1 MDFENRKWSNSVG
14 LRIRPT
20 TWREKRPKAGVAHGH
35 AAVAHLAEPAD
46 VPSVCTRVVTTA
58 ATGTAARVP
67 QVDRRPRVAT
77 AVAQVPGGL
86 RESVGHRF
94 EDEDSLGNA
103 VTAVWRRRAEMMTPV
118 GGRGA
123 TVVTYRGEQACEA
136 HNTPGFFEE

>member
-58 ATGTAARVP
+58 AAGTAARVP
-67 QVDRRPRVAT
+67 QVDRQPRVAT
-77 AVAQVPGGL
+77 AVAQAPGGL

-94 EDEDSLGNA
+94 EDEDSLGRCGDGGAAEAGRNDD
-103 VTAVWRRRAEMMTPV
+103 TRRRQRRYGSHLQRRT
-118 GGRGA
+118 
-123 TVVTYRGEQACEA
+123 CL
-136 HNTPGFFEE
+136 

>member
-58 ATGTAARVP
+58 AAGTEARVP
-67 QVDRRPRVAT
+67 QVDRQPRVAT
-77 AVAQVPGGL
+77 AVAQAPGGL

-94 EDEDSLGNA
+94 EDEDSLGRCGDGGAAEAGRNDD
-103 VTAVWRRRAEMMTPV
+103 TRRRQRRY
-118 GGRGA
+118 GGHLQRRIGL
-123 TVVTYRGEQACEA
+123 
-136 HNTPGFFEE
+136 